1 MSSSHLSV
9 DNAHE
14 WHNRHTNAR
23 NLTKPCNIQASF
35 RVFLWKLFWSVLL
48 SSTSGRNT
56 CHTTFRSIKKVHT
69 YTLVEIHTFPF
80 RHGHKA
86 ESVVYL
92 EVLQH
97 MLFQRDW
104 GRCSLI
110 ARLLRHVA
118 RTNMFLIY
126 FKILILIT
134 VVKHYKFTCCC
145 SQGKDHTLIAMQCS
159 LQ

>member
-1 MSSSHLSV
+1 MNDTTDTQMPETLQSLAISKQVSGCFCESCSDLS
-9 DNAHE
+9 
-14 WHNRHTNAR
+14 
-23 NLTKPCNIQASF
+23 F
-35 RVFLWKLFWSVLL
+35 F

-86 ESVVYL
+86 ESVIYL

-110 ARLLRHVA
+110 ARLWRHVA

-134 VVKHYKFTCCC
+134 VVKHYKFTCCY
-145 SQGKDHTLIAMQCS
+145 SQGKDHKLIAMQCS